1 MSRGLGAAEQSVDD
15 GDYAFNHGAASDL
28 DQQRNQI
35 KAKFAAFQEQ
45 ERKRIAAEE
54 KAKRDR

>member
-1 MSRGLGAAEQSVDD
+1 MGGMDGGNDD
-15 GDYAFNHGAASDL
+15 GDMLFNQGATSDL
-28 DQQRNQI
+28 DQQRAAI
-35 KAKFAAFQEQ
+35 KSMKAVQDEI